1 MAKEKTFIG
10 KILAAVFSVF
20 KENYKDFLVK
30 LWNKIPTEIK
40 PQLIDIVQIIE
51 RIKSYV
57 DSPAVDLITF
67 AIPGDKDDKAVAW
80 LRLKLNDL
88 INELKLHDVKPGE
101 YKKTDLQPLAT
112 RLTQEVTGMSYGQS
126 AITIEN
132 AYQNTIKANV

>member
-101 YKKTDLQPLAT
+101 YKK
-112 RLTQEVTGMSYGQS
+112 
-126 AITIEN
+126 N
-132 AYQNTIKANV
+132 